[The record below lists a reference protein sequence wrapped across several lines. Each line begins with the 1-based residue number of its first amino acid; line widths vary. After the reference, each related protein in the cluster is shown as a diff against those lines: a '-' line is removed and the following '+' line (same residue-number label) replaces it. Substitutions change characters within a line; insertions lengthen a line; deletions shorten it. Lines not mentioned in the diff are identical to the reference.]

1 MYRALEI
8 LEIVEMICEQAAIMK
23 GDWSGVATLARTCA
37 FFLNPALNAIWRHQ
51 EMISNLLKCFPDNL
65 WDIAEYYV
73 NYRHTLDELVS
84 IFNLLVS
91 TPQHR
96 LFRLG
101 APLIL
106 YAPC

>member
-1 MYRALEI
+1 MHRALEI

-51 EMISNLLKCFPDNL
+51 ETISNLLKCFPDDL
-65 WDIAEYYV
+65 WDIAEYCV
-73 NYRHTLDELVS
+73 NYRHTLNVVSYTSNFFVELVS

-91 TPQHR
+91 TP
-96 LFRLG
+96 
-101 APLIL
+101 
-106 YAPC
+106 